1 MLECIRKITLSAF
14 VQLLNLFYTLLYMN
28 FRPGLKRHTFL
39 ILLQH
44 NIIFW
49 LHSPLFE
56 RSVQSHFQ
64 LIRYNIKGTPGLTDN
79 LLFNH
84 FGVFFNHFGFVNCNA
99 LIGFVLVFVFQSLM
113 NQLKDLTRNFVKS
126 STNHF
131 INFTRSYSIQFIT
144 ILFTHRDKKDRTPD
158 LPTYSS

>member
-1 MLECIRKITLSAF
+1 MHKKDNSFCFCLVVNFI
-14 VQLLNLFYTLLYMN
+14 LYMN
-28 FRPGLKRHTFL
+28 FRPGLKWHTFL

-84 FGVFFNHFGFVNCNA
+84 LSGFVNCNA
-99 LIGFVLVFVFQSLM
+99 LIGFVLVFVFQSSM
-113 NQLKDLTRNFVKS
+113 NQLIDLTRNFVKS

-131 INFTRSYSIQFIT
+131 INFTRSYSI
-144 ILFTHRDKKDRTPD
+144 
-158 LPTYSS
+158 